1 MVWTLI
7 EPGVAII
14 ASSLATIRPLLRRMR
29 VRGFESTDRTPSN
42 GAASS
47 HTHTKRTVSFMPGHG
62 PNDVSLDDVAND
74 TSDLPKKT
82 TAISTRQVGFDAYH
96 QARQIPRKEATKTW
110 INAPEANQVR
120 RPSDAPSEIYVI
132 EGVKHSPNWSEQDG
146 DRSVDEMHDLEE
158 QSQEY
163 RHGISSRR
171 S

>member
-42 GAASS
+42 TGAAS
-47 HTHTKRTVSFMPGHG
+47 THTKRTASSMPGYG
-62 PNDVSLDDVAND
+62 PNDVSLDQVANN
-74 TSDLPKKT
+74 TSVQPKKPT
-82 TAISTRQVGFDAYH
+82 TTSSHQVGFDAYH
-96 QARQIPRKEATKTW
+96 QQALEMTKKSNT
-110 INAPEANQVR
+110 APQTNLER
-120 RPSDAPSEIYVI
+120 RPSEAPSEVYVI
-132 EGVKHSPNWSEQDG
+132 EGVKHSPRWSEQDG

-163 RHGISSRR
+163 RHGIASRR

>member
-29 VRGFESTDRTPSN
+29 IRGFESTDRTPSN
-42 GAASS
+42 TGAAS
-47 HTHTKRTVSFMPGHG
+47 THTKRTASSMPGYG
-62 PNDVSLDDVAND
+62 PNDVSLSEVAND
-74 TSDLPKKT
+74 TSALPKKS
-82 TAISTRQVGFDAYH
+82 TAMSTRQVGFDAYH
-96 QARQIPRKEATKTW
+96 QQALQMTKDGT
-110 INAPEANQVR
+110 APQTNPER
-120 RPSDAPSEIYVI
+120 RPSEAPSEVYVI
-132 EGVKHSPNWSEQDG
+132 EGVKHSPRWSEQDG

>member
-42 GAASS
+42 TGAAS
-47 HTHTKRTVSFMPGHG
+47 THTKRTASSMPGYG
-62 PNDVSLDDVAND
+62 PNDVSLNEVAND
-74 TSDLPKKT
+74 STALPKKT
-82 TAISTRQVGFDAYH
+82 TTMSSRNVGFDAYH
-96 QARQIPRKEATKTW
+96 QQALEMTKKDGTVPRT
-110 INAPEANQVR
+110 NPER
-120 RPSDAPSEIYVI
+120 RPSEAPSEVYVI
-132 EGVKHSPNWSEQDG
+132 EGVKHSPRWSEQDG

-163 RHGISSRR
+163 RHGIASRR